1 MKAYRFW
8 AKAAEPVQSADHPWN
23 VECYGGSDISVEEAL
38 ERAAER
44 ARAAAVAISEGH
56 ESQLYAYG
64 ERPLR
69 EEIVR
74 EIELDGDIAAIIT
87 RNSYGALILNTANV
101 AFADIDYPAQQ
112 HSGGHADGQPQGCL
126 AALFG
131 LLTGSAGQA
140 DQVSP
145 ADRADQDEVI
155 VDRVRQLVEQSDG
168 LGVRLYRTSNGF
180 RALVTSQT
188 WDPLS
193 PDTTRL
199 LEDFGSD
206 PLYVTLCRSQQC
218 FRARLTPKPYRC
230 EMENPPVR
238 FPWPDDAAEQA
249 FRRWE
254 QKYEQAT
261 QGYSACVFI
270 GAFGHSDVDPVAE
283 SIVRLHDGIACAE
296 DGPIA

>member
-1 MKAYRFW
+1 MKAYRYW
-8 AKAAEPVQSADHPWN
+8 ARAAEPVQSEDHPWN
-23 VECYGGSDISVEEAL
+23 IECYGGSDTSVEEAL

-44 ARAAAVAISEGH
+44 ARAAAVAIRDGH
-56 ESQLYAYG
+56 EPQLYAYG

-69 EEIVR
+69 EEIIR
-74 EIELDGDIAAIIT
+74 EIEFDGDIAAIIT

-101 AFADIDYPAQQ
+101 AFADIDYPAQDD
-112 HSGGHADGQPQGCL
+112 SDAQPQGCL
-126 AALFG
+126 AALLG
-131 LLTGSAGQA
+131 LLTGSPEQPS
-140 DQVSP
+140 QLSQEN
-145 ADRADQDEVI
+145 RADQDEAI
-155 VDRVRQLVEQSDG
+155 VDRVRQLVEQSEG

-180 RALVTSQT
+180 RVLVTSQT

-193 PDTTRL
+193 SETTQL

-230 EMENPPVR
+230 EMENPPGR

-249 FRRWE
+249 FRKWE
-254 QKYEQAT
+254 QKYEQKT

-270 GAFGHSDVDPVAE
+270 GAFGYPDVDPVAE